1 MASRRFYDQVND
13 WVRMAENRMETT
25 LKESAQDL
33 TEQVQKP
40 RAKGGRLPI
49 DTGFLRNSLTGTIG
63 GVPSGQGQPPPGYTQ
78 QQWNASPITLV
89 INQVKLGDR
98 LVLGYLAEYAP
109 EMEARYAFTRSAAQN
124 WNQIVIKAAQRVERT
139 VKR

>member
-1 MASRRFYDQVND
+1 MASRSFYDQVND
-13 WVRMAENRMETT
+13 WARMAENRMEAT

-33 TEQVQKP
+33 TEQAQKP
-40 RAKGGRLPI
+40 RAKGGRMPI
-49 DTGFLRNSLTGTIG
+49 DTSFLVNSLTATIG

-109 EMEARYAFTRSAAQN
+109 EMEARYAFVRSAAQN
-124 WNQIVIKAAQRVERT
+124 WNQIVFKAAQRVERT